1 MTFEEFFNKKRIDL
15 AALKT
20 GEPGLFAEFEKHFA
34 QMGAKSFD
42 HTKKYWFNKLRLQY
56 HLAPA
61 LKPQK
66 VHIENQLAE
75 QTIIETLTEKIPPT
89 SVGFKP
95 KFKANT
101 GTSDTKNPR
110 AADSATA
117 TPELNDAAATH
128 DQNPSFQQEKAAM
141 QDMAD
146 ATPRTTDDTS
156 EEKVTPSAP
165 KQGFKPRFNL
175 KMTGGGAPQTK
186 DFEKLEEPENKDSK
200 AESTPEVT
208 ESKPGFKPRFVAPK
222 PENVKKNG
230 AEPAM
235 TEDKQA
241 ETEPAQGEQALEVSK
256 PGFKPRFNMKMAK
269 PQPTEEER
277 ESLSGA
283 EQPVEGTALLEQ
295 DVPATKQVPSAP
307 KVGFKPRFNAK
318 IIKPK
323 PPEDLKSE

>member
-15 AALKT
+15 AALKA

-56 HLAPA
+56 HLAVA
-61 LKPQK
+61 QKPQK
-66 VHIENQLAE
+66 IHLENQLAE
-75 QTIIETLTEKIPPT
+75 QTIIETLTEKIPPP

-95 KFKANT
+95 KFKAST
-101 GTSDTKNPR
+101 GASDTKNPPR
-110 AADSATA
+110 ADSATI
-117 TPELNDAAATH
+117 TPEVNEAADTH
-128 DQNPSFQQEKAAM
+128 DQSPPFQQQKAAM
-141 QDMAD
+141 QVMAD

-156 EEKVTPSAP
+156 EEKATSSIP
-165 KQGFKPRFNL
+165 KQGFKPRFNM

-186 DFEKLEEPENKDSK
+186 DFEKVDESENKDSK

-222 PENVKKNG
+222 SDNVEKTE
-230 AEPAM
+230 AQPAK
-235 TEDKQA
+235 TEDMRA
-241 ETEPAQGEQALEVSK
+241 ETAPAEGEQTPEVSK

-269 PQPTEEER
+269 PQPTEDEPER
-277 ESLSGA
+277 LTGA
-283 EQPVEGTALLEQ
+283 EQSVEGSALPEQ
-295 DVPATKQVPSAP
+295 DVPAAEEVPSAP

-318 IIKPK
+318 TTKPK
-323 PPEDLKSE
+323 PPEDL